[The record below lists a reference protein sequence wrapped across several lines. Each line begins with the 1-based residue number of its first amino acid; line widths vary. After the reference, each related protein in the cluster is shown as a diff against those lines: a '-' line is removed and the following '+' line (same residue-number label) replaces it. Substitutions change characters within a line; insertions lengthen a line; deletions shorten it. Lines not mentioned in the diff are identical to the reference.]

1 MVDKGLIDA
10 LFHAHEHIDEYCE
23 RLTPGLWAEPVN
35 AITNFCIIFAGL
47 YIMRLYWRDIYGRH
61 KKHYPSFLFLSV
73 LVVLLGVGSL
83 LWHTFA
89 NGWSLWADM
98 LPIILL
104 IYFFQWN
111 VLRKVFRWSRKEVGV
126 YLVLFTL
133 ANIALTRIFGEAALN
148 GSIIYA
154 PAVGA
159 LIWFGVM
166 MKQEKKRGAN
176 YMILAVFTFLAAITF
191 RTFDAAVC
199 DYFPIGT
206 HFMWHVGNSVLVLFL
221 AKALILGYIGHAPK
235 RVKPTK
241 RGLTM

>member
-1 MVDKGLIDA
+1 MQDKGLVYA
-10 LFHAHEHIDEYCE
+10 LLHAHGAMDEYCE
-23 RLTPGLWAEPVN
+23 RLAPGLWAEPVN

-47 YIMRLYWRDIYGRH
+47 YIMQLYWRDIYGRH
-61 KKHYPSFLFLSV
+61 KKHHPSFLFLAV
-73 LVVLLGVGSL
+73 LVVLLGIGSL

-98 LPIILL
+98 APIILL

-111 VLRKVFRWSRKEVGV
+111 VLRKIFRWSQKETSA
-126 YLVLFTL
+126 YLIAFTF
-133 ANIALTRIFGEAALN
+133 ANWALTHTFGEAALN

-159 LIWFGVM
+159 LVWFGVM
-166 MKQEKKRGAN
+166 MKREKKRGAN
-176 YMILAVFTFLAAITF
+176 YMLLAVVTFLTAIIF
-191 RTFDAAVC
+191 RTFDMAVC

-221 AKALILGYIGHAPK
+221 AKALILGYIGHAP
-235 RVKPTK
+235 RRTPPSK